1 MGGPGLDFWFRFIF
15 LMAIL
20 VIILYSFGALM
31 RRWLKVEK
39 KRGFFSYDHVN
50 KKHEKIDWTIRI
62 IFVPLVL
69 LLFIILSG
77 RAIVSDSE
85 PGWYTWLHPFYLFI
99 VFMVAT
105 EGLKAFMEW
114 KYAENK
120 RAYIV
125 TLSELGFGFAVII
138 SMIMTDFWGL
148 L

>member
-1 MGGPGLDFWFRFIF
+1 MGGLGVDFWFKLIF

-20 VIILYSFGALM
+20 VIILNSFGALM
-31 RRWLKVEK
+31 RKWLKVEK
-39 KRGFFSYDHVN
+39 KRGFFSYNYVN
-50 KKHEKIDWTIRI
+50 KKHEKIDWTIRV
-62 IFVPLVL
+62 IFIPLVFFL
-69 LLFIILSG
+69 MLILSA
-77 RAIVSDSE
+77 RAEVAGGT
-85 PGWYTWLHPFYLFI
+85 GWYTWLHPFYLFI

-125 TLSELGFGFAVII
+125 TLSELGFGFTVII